1 MMKKRVFT
9 ILMTAVL
16 AFTCAA
22 GPVCYAAASE
32 GATNEVAEEVEEN
45 IPEETAVKAEAF
57 LKKRPKIIRTRAFSS
72 RARRSVETCT
82 RKWTRRL
89 TASTKIRSANP

>member
-32 GATNEVAEEVEEN
+32 GATNEAAEDN
-45 IPEETAVKAEAF
+45 
-57 LKKRPKIIRTRAFSS
+57 
-72 RARRSVETCT
+72 
-82 RKWTRRL
+82 
-89 TASTKIRSANP
+89 